1 MKYFSVLSAGVM
13 CVTLVGSASAASY
26 TIDPAHTYPHFAISH
41 LGFSTMHGRF
51 NKTMGKLDID
61 LEKKTGAV
69 DITIDAASV
78 DTGFPKRD
86 DHLRTPD
93 FFNVAEFPEIKYKST
108 KVTITSESA
117 ATVEGNLTIA
127 GVTKPVTLTV
137 DAIKCGDH
145 PMPQMKGKFVCG
157 FNATGN
163 LKRSD
168 FGVKYGLPAVGDDVK
183 LTLEVE
189 ALKD

>member
-1 MKYFSVLSAGVM
+1 MKHWSLLGAAAVM
-13 CVTLVGSASAASY
+13 VAATGSASAASY
-26 TIDPAHTYPHFAISH
+26 TIDPTHTYPHFTISH
-41 LGFSTMHGRF
+41 LGFSNMHGRF
-51 NKTMGKLDID
+51 NKTMGKLDVD

-78 DTGFPKRD
+78 DTGFAKRD

-108 KVTITSESA
+108 KVTITGDNA
-117 ATVEGNLTIA
+117 ATVEGNLTIM
-127 GVTKPVTLTV
+127 GVTKPVNLAV
-137 DAIKCGDH
+137 DHIKCGEH

-157 FNATGN
+157 FNATAA

-168 FGVKYGLPAVGDDVK
+168 FGIKYGLPAIGDDVK
-183 LTLEVE
+183 LTFEVE
-189 ALKD
+189 AIKD